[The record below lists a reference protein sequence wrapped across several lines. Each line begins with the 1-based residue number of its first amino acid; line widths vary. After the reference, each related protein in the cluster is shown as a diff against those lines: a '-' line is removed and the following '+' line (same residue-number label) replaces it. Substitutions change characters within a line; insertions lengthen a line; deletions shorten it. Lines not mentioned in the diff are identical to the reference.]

1 MQVTYLRHDN
11 DHPRGIRALT
21 RLSIFDWEEGFVG
34 MWVLGIVSQYIV
46 RLHRV
51 TMNTTETSS

>member
-21 RLSIFDWEEGFVG
+21 RLSLEIFDWGEGEG
-34 MWVLGIVSQYIV
+34 ALYEK
-46 RLHRV
+46 
-51 TMNTTETSS
+51 N

>member
-21 RLSIFDWEEGFVG
+21 RLSLEIFDWGEGEEPCMRKTNDIFNPQVQLKKTLTFV
-34 MWVLGIVSQYIV
+34 
-46 RLHRV
+46 
-51 TMNTTETSS
+51 